1 MTRYT
6 YDRTGDILTVDYA
19 GEQTETHTYNE
30 IGLPPPPSE
39 RPRKPQHPSSPVRQ
53 KAKPEERGMV
63 PQNLQA
69 GCWSRNYWY
78 AYPEAE
84 VAFEFKGRQFNI
96 FGVKVRKFVNLL
108 PLL

>member
-19 GEQTETHTYNE
+19 GEQT
-30 IGLPPPPSE
+30 SE